1 MQRENE
7 KRYTSLKDKV
17 AIVTGGSRGIGR
29 AIVSEFAR
37 HGVRVAFNFLKSEDK
52 ALELKKEIEASGGK
66 ALIFKSDVKDYD
78 GTRVMVE
85 GVKSHF
91 GRLDIIVNNAGI
103 LRDKALILME
113 EADWEDVLATNL
125 SGAFNLIKA
134 AIVTF
139 MKQRSGNI
147 INITSVAGIKGM
159 PRQVNY
165 SASKAGM
172 IGLTKALAKEVG
184 SYNVRVNAI
193 APGYIDTDMVK
204 DFKEEYKEELLK
216 RIPLGRFGKA
226 EEVAKMAAFL
236 ASDESQYITGQ
247 VVTIDGGLAM

>member
-1 MQRENE
+1 MLL
-7 KRYTSLKDKV
+7 SHKV

-29 AIVSEFAR
+29 AIVSEFAKQ
-37 HGVRVAFNFLKSEDK
+37 GANVAFNFLKSEDK
-52 ALELKKEIEASGGK
+52 ALELKREIEEKGGK
-66 ALIFKSDVKDYD
+66 VLTFRQDVKDY
-78 GTRVMVE
+78 GAIKIMVE
-85 GVKSHF
+85 GVKSQF

-103 LRDKALILME
+103 LRDKALMLME
-113 EADWEDVLATNL
+113 EQDWEEVISTNL
-125 SGAFNLIKA
+125 SGAFNLVRA

-139 MKQRSGNI
+139 MKQKSGNI

-184 SYNVRVNAI
+184 PYNVRVNAI

-204 DFKEEYKEELLK
+204 DLKEDYKKELLE
-216 RIPLGRFGKA
+216 RIPLNRFGKS
-226 EEVAKMAAFL
+226 EEVAKIAAFL
-236 ASDESQYITGQ
+236 ASDQARYITGQ
-247 VVTIDGGLAM
+247 VLTIDGGLAM

>member
-1 MQRENE
+1 ML
-7 KRYTSLKDKV
+7 LKDKV

-29 AIVSEFAR
+29 AIVSEFASQ
-37 HGVRVAFNFLKSEDK
+37 GANVAFTFLKSEDK
-52 ALELKKEIEASGGK
+52 ALELKKEIEGKGGK
-66 ALIFKSDVKDYD
+66 VLVFRNDIKDY
-78 GTRVMVE
+78 GATRIMVE
-85 GVKSHF
+85 GVKSQF

-113 EADWEDVLATNL
+113 EVDWEDVLSTNL

-147 INITSVAGIKGM
+147 INVTSVAGIKGM
-159 PRQVNY
+159 ARQVNY

-172 IGLTKALAKEVG
+172 IGLTKSLAKEVG
-184 SYNVRVNAI
+184 SYNIRVNAI
-193 APGYIDTDMVK
+193 APGYIDTDMIK
-204 DFKEEYKEELLK
+204 DFKEEYKKDLLK
-216 RIPLGRFGKA
+216 RVPLNRFGKA
-226 EEVAKMAAFL
+226 EEVAKVATFL

-247 VVTIDGGLAM
+247 VITIDGGLAM